1 MSNKKGCEKM
11 IEHFFTTLDNS
22 GGDEGSRTPV
32 QKACPINFSECS
44 YCLRFKQ
51 SIVQEQTAFADF
63 GIGFPLK
70 SRTSFAGILLVDVS
84 LKS

>member
-44 YCLRFKQ
+44 YFLRFKQ

-63 GIGFPLK
+63 GISFPLK
-70 SRTSFAGILLVDVS
+70 SRTSFSGILLVDVS

>member
-1 MSNKKGCEKM
+1 MQQKSGSSRSAM
-11 IEHFFTTLDNS
+11 AF

-44 YCLRFKQ
+44 ACLIFKQ

-63 GIGFPLK
+63 GIGFPRK
-70 SRTSFAGILLVDVS
+70 SRTSFSGILLIDVS
-84 LKS
+84 LES